1 LFVWTRQPLLNS
13 IARLYPEEAASL
25 PKSASSLPE
34 ESICLADLEPVKLEI
49 FVGGLGSPAF
59 QITVP
64 SSITLNIPKF
74 DDGQLMLISSIMM
87 GEPDSLST
95 VHSAIVLL
103 VLKLLIFIS
112 GHTSI
117 VGVGLGVDEGVLDG
131 VSVIVGV

>member
-1 LFVWTRQPLLNS
+1 M
-13 IARLYPEEAASL
+13 

-34 ESICLADLEPVKLEI
+34 ESICRAELEPVKLEI

-64 SSITLNIPKF
+64 SNITLNIPKF
-74 DDGQLMLISSIMM
+74 DDGQLMLISSMMM
-87 GEPDSLST
+87 GEPDSLAI
-95 VHSAIVLL
+95 VHSAIVLF
-103 VLKLLIFIS
+103 VLKFLILII

-117 VGVGLGVDEGVLDG
+117 VGVRLGVEVGVSEG